1 MRISRSHHAFTL
13 IEIMI
18 TVLIIGAG
26 VVPVLSLFLS
36 GSRTVEKGGAIL
48 EVTIAAQNILDSA
61 RSDSFLWDHI
71 PLKIN
76 IPDDKFPQFTLPEF
90 FAKKYQ
96 ASGTLEIE
104 VAPNH
109 TILGTAEPEE
119 NLIQISV
126 TINWIENQFPRTS
139 RLATYRA
146 NTNSFDLKTSTRF

>member
-1 MRISRSHHAFTL
+1 MRSIKRRSAFTL

-18 TVLIIGAG
+18 TVIIIGAG
-26 VVPVLSLFLS
+26 VIPVLSLFLS

-61 RSDSFLWDHI
+61 RSDAFLWDHI
-71 PLKIN
+71 PLKIS

-90 FAKKYQ
+90 FSKKYQ

-109 TILGTAEPEE
+109 TVLGTAESEE
-119 NLIQISV
+119 NLIQIAV
-126 TINWIENQFPRTS
+126 TINWIENQMPRTS

-146 NTNSFDLKTSTRF
+146 NTNCFDLKTSTRF

>member
-1 MRISRSHHAFTL
+1 
-13 IEIMI
+13 MI
-18 TVLIIGAG
+18 TVIIVGAG

-61 RSDSFLWDHI
+61 RSDAFLWEHI
-71 PLKIN
+71 PLKID
-76 IPDDKFPQFTLPEF
+76 IPSDRFPQFSLPEF
-90 FAKKYQ
+90 FAKKYK
-96 ASGTLEIE
+96 ASGTLEID

-109 TILGTAEPEE
+109 TVLGTAEPEE
-119 NLIQISV
+119 NLIQIAV

-139 RLATYRA
+139 TLATYRA